1 MAKEDARLREQGMSK
16 TKIISIDALAAAMP
30 HRTREAVN
38 YHRHA
43 PAYTDLVKS
52 YMVDSGNGGGDYA
65 QGPPPTEGKKRPSQ

>member
-16 TKIISIDALAAAMP
+16 TKIIDALAAAMP

-38 YHRHA
+38 YHRLA

-52 YMVDSGNGGGDYA
+52 YMVDSGNDGGDYA
-65 QGPPPTEGKKRPSQ
+65 QGPPPTEGKTRPIQ